1 MRLVKKSFAMLVV
14 FALVLSVFGI
24 VATPEKASAGTGRST
39 TTVNSDAKAVKLSK
53 TKLTFKSPKAKAQT
67 VTIKNVKASNI
78 KDIKISNMWEDW
90 LTIKRKGKNKLV
102 ITPKRSSGDIEY
114 GLSVTVEYK
123 KPVDGA
129 YSAYLS
135 FEKVKIKGSSTI
147 KIKTA
152 EDLFNMRAASY
163 TAHRWKYVLANDI
176 DLTGKGMA
184 KQTWQY
190 GSDSYE
196 DIYLDGKGHTI
207 KSDSIIFHSVSG
219 VIKNVVFD
227 MNIDTAL
234 SKNDKTTEALKSVV
248 YNSTY
253 GGIAPIV
260 YNNGLIQNCIVKGS
274 IKVLVDQKMEYYGYD
289 GKEITKTSH
298 INVAGLVEENTRSEA
313 VIRQCRSD
321 VDITVTVGD
330 SEEAGFCQIY
340 AGGLVAENYGYDGSG
355 QYASIEECEFAGSVE
370 IKNCHTFHYGG
381 GIQSW
386 GHGYVKDC
394 INRGEVHASEGGTF
408 DWMAGISGD
417 DGKAVERV
425 INVGS
430 ADYGLRGRSIS
441 DVSLT
446 NGSLPEYK
454 DAYWLKSKSDGF
466 NYMGNAFEVPGTH
479 GITDEELLKESTFA
493 GFDFDKVWKMGAN
506 GPELRNL
513 PNY

>member
-1 MRLVKKSFAMLVV
+1 MIVA
-14 FALVLSVFGI
+14 FALILSAFQGTF
-24 VATPEKASAGTGRST
+24 AARKASASTGKSVT
-39 TTVNSDAKAVKLSK
+39 SVNSDAKAQVKLSK

-152 EDLFNMRAASY
+152 EDLFNMRGGSY

-260 YNNGLIQNCIVKGS
+260 YNNGVIENCVVKGK
-274 IKVLVDQKMEYYGYD
+274 INVDIDQELEYYGYD
-289 GKEITKTSH
+289 GKTINTTSW
-298 INVAGLVEENTRSEA
+298 INIAGLAEENTRTEA
-313 VIRQCRSD
+313 VIRRCRSE
-321 VDITVTVGD
+321 VDITVNCSD
-330 SEEAGFCQIY
+330 SEEARLCQVSV
-340 AGGLVAENYGYDGSG
+340 GGLVAENYGYSNG
-355 QYASIEECEFAGSVE
+355 QYASIVESEFAGTIN
-370 IKNCHTFHYGG
+370 IKNSQTFHYAG
-381 GIQSW
+381 GIHAW
-386 GHGYVKDC
+386 GSGYVKDC
-394 INRGEVHASEGGTF
+394 INRGTVHSDSERMIKGIG
-408 DWMAGISGD
+408 GISGQ
-417 DGKAVERV
+417 GAKSIERV
-425 INVGS
+425 INVGN
-430 ADYGLRGRSIS
+430 ADYGLFGW
-441 DVSLT
+441 DVSEINLT
-446 NGSLPEYK
+446 NGVLPEYK

-466 NYMGNAFEVPGTH
+466 NYMGNAFEVPGTK

-513 PNY
+513 PNF